1 MKLSPYKRY
10 FFLTIHIVFVASIL
24 YAFYH
29 FLRTPRVDMVNRR
42 LWAYEN
48 WIIVSFYGLF
58 VYLALSD
65 VDIPEL
71 VKERRKRLVEKFR
84 RILEINLLLLLFPWG
99 LFLIFVPRDLLV
111 MIGLGSAFWRVLGG
125 FSIVGFLLYLFPL
138 KLLRHKASYYIL
150 FFGIIDNFLAGLI
163 VVILFFLD
171 RVPLVALSATP
182 LLFYFSYFFFE
193 QTRRYRQIAVG

>member
-1 MKLSPYKRY
+1 MRLPPVKRY
-10 FFLTIHIVFVASIL
+10 FFLTIHLVFLASIL

-29 FLRTPRVDMVNRR
+29 FLRTPRIDAVNRR

-65 VDIPEL
+65 VDIPEEI
-71 VKERRKRLVEKFR
+71 KERRKKRIAKFQ

-99 LFLIFVPRDLLV
+99 LFLLLVPGDLLAMV
-111 MIGLGSAFWRVLGG
+111 GLGSAYWRVLGG
-125 FSIVGFLLYLFPL
+125 FSIAGFLLYLFPL
-138 KLLRHKASYYIL
+138 KLLRHKISYYVL
-150 FFGIIDNFLAGLI
+150 LFGIVDNFLAGLI
-163 VVILFFLD
+163 VVTLFFLE
-171 RVPLVALSATP
+171 RVPLVALSAAP

-193 QTRRYRQIAVG
+193 TTRRYRAIA